1 MPELGERDLPAFLW
15 EIVERWKQ
23 RCALGLLQEFTPNEA
38 NANLYERDKKNH
50 LSAHFDD
57 RSLSGEILVNLSLRS
72 SCVMTFEN
80 PKKGQGHAVRVPLAQ
95 RSLQVVSGKA
105 RYDYTHAI
113 ANQDLHGPVRISLT
127 FRKAQLTGP
136 VGKRSGGRL

>member
-1 MPELGERDLPAFLW
+1 MPELGERDLPPFLW

-23 RCALGLLQEFTPNEA
+23 RCVLGLLQGFTPNEA
-38 NANLYERDKKNH
+38 NANYYERDKKNH

-57 RSLSGEILVNLSLRS
+57 RSLSGEVLVNLSLRS

-80 PKKGQGHAVRVPLAQ
+80 PKRGIRVRVPLAQ

-113 ANQDLHGPVRISLT
+113 ANADLGGPVRISLT

-136 VGKRSGGRL
+136 LGKRSGGRL